1 MNFHDLFYYFFN
13 FKFFII
19 TLPELLRGLVVTVEI
34 AALSLSLG
42 FVLGL
47 VLAVIRVTIKHYGTT
62 GVLRILNFPLV
73 VYVDVL
79 RAIPPLVTLIVVYYA
94 LPFINITIP
103 RFWAAVFTFVL
114 ILSAFAEEIFRATIE
129 AIDRGQTEAA
139 RSLGLSYLQSMAYVV
154 IPQAFKIAL
163 PPLTSRMIAVTKD
176 VSLASV
182 IGVADLLKKARAAQS
197 LYANPT
203 PLFSAALLFTI
214 LFLPLVRLSMYI
226 EKKLAE

>member
-1 MNFHDLFYYFFN
+1 MNFRDLFYYFFN
-13 FKFFII
+13 FKFFVI
-19 TLPELLRGLVVTVEI
+19 TLPDLLRGLVVTVEI
-34 AALSLSLG
+34 AALSLASG

-47 VLAVIRVTIKHYGTT
+47 ILAVVWVAIKHAGTPRF
-62 GVLRILNFPLV
+62 LRILNFPIV

-103 RFWAAVFTFVL
+103 RFWAAVLTFVV
-114 ILSAFAEEIFRATIE
+114 ILSAFAEEVFRATIE
-129 AIDRGQTEAA
+129 AIDRGQAEAA

-154 IPQAFKIAL
+154 IPQALKIAL

-226 EKKLAE
+226 EKKLAN

>member
-19 TLPELLRGLVVTVEI
+19 TLPDLLRGLIVTVEI

-47 VLAVIRVTIKHYGTT
+47 VLAVIRVTVKQAGSSRFLH
-62 GVLRILNFPLV
+62 ILNFPLV

-103 RFWAAVFTFVL
+103 RFWAAVLTFVI

-129 AIDRGQTEAA
+129 AIDRGQVEAA

-182 IGVADLLKKARAAQS
+182 IGVSDLLKKARAAQS

-226 EKKLAE
+226 EKKLAG

>member
-1 MNFHDLFYYFFN
+1 MNFRDLFYYFFN

-19 TLPELLRGLVVTVEI
+19 TLPNLLGGLLVTVEI

-47 VLAVIRVTIKHYGTT
+47 VLAVIRVTLRHSGSSRF
-62 GVLRILNFPLV
+62 LRILDLPLV
-73 VYVDVL
+73 LYVDVL
-79 RAIPPLVTLIVVYYA
+79 RAVPPLVTLVVIYYA

-103 RFWAAVFTFVL
+103 RFWAAVLTFVV

-129 AIDRGQTEAA
+129 AIDRGQVEAA
-139 RSLGLSYLQSMAYVV
+139 RSLGLSYLQSMACVV

-203 PLFSAALLFTI
+203 PLFSAALLFTL

>member
-1 MNFHDLFYYFFN
+1 MNFRDLFYYFFN

-19 TLPELLRGLVVTVEI
+19 TLPDLLRGLVVTVEI

-47 VLAVIRVTIKHYGTT
+47 VLAVIRVALKYSGTA
-62 GVLRILNFPLV
+62 GVLRILEFPLI

-103 RFWAAVFTFVL
+103 RFWAAVLTFVV

-129 AIDRGQTEAA
+129 AIDRGQMEAA

-154 IPQAFKIAL
+154 IPQALKIAL

-203 PLFSAALLFTI
+203 PLFSAALLFT
-214 LFLPLVRLSMYI
+214 LFFLPLVRLSMYI